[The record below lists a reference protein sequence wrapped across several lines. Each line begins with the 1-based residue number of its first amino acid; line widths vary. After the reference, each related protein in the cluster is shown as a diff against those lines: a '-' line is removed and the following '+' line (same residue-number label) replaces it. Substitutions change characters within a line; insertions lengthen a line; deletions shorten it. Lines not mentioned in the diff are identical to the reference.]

1 MKARIMKF
9 SRDWEKLDDRLF
21 ATIRVERGDLKF
33 VPDETV
39 DVASPSKK
47 FKAHVL
53 LACQWKLKDIPMSFL
68 EYDLEAKKGET
79 RQSLMNKLGKLY
91 KFSEP
96 PKQTDSV
103 TIYFMEKI

>member
-9 SRDWEKLDDRLF
+9 SQDWEKLDDRLF

-33 VPDETV
+33 VPDEIV
-39 DVASPSKK
+39 DVSSPSKK
-47 FKAHVL
+47 FKARVL

-68 EYDLEAKKGET
+68 EYDLEAKTGET
-79 RQSLMNKLGKLY
+79 RQALMNKLGKLY
-91 KFSEP
+91 KFSER

-103 TIYFMEKI
+103 TIYFMEKV